1 VNLISKEE
9 IMLYI
14 LNAFPNSLYPTTP
27 GVAITSICLS
37 EKDVRTL
44 LSTVEWTSAL
54 GHLSTAELLSARLG
68 VNVPVNRVQVPAG
81 DEYLVCLFVS
91 PRRLAEGEKWTEE
104 DILNFNINYILV
116 K

>member
-9 IMLYI
+9 IMLYV
-14 LNAFPNSLYPTTP
+14 LNSFPNSLYPTTP
-27 GVAITSICLS
+27 GEAITSTCLS
-37 EKDVRTL
+37 EKEARIL
-44 LSTVEWTSAL
+44 LSAVEWTSAL

-68 VNVPVNRVQVPAG
+68 VNVPVNRIQVPSGA
-81 DEYLVCLFVS
+81 EYIVCLFVS
-91 PRRLAEGEKWTEE
+91 PRRLAEGERWTEE